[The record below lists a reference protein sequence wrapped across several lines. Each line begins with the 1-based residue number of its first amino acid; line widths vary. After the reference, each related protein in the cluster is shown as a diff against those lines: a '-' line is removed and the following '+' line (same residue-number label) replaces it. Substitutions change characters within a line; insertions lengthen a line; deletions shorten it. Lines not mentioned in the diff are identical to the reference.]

1 MQRHNFYD
9 TIKNTA
15 KIVALL
21 LCIPMTTQWAFAQ
34 TESSTNHK
42 EIKATNAEQE
52 ILNLSKKKWQWM
64 SERNIDSLK
73 NLFHEKAVFVHMS
86 RTMSKEQELD
96 IIKTGGIQYKKADIH
111 EVSVKIIDNTA
122 ILLNS
127 ITLLAVVRG
136 NEVTNPFV
144 VTEVYVKEN
153 GSWKLGSLSFTRT
166 VVPEPSKN

>member
-1 MQRHNFYD
+1 MQHHIHGS
-9 TIKNTA
+9 IKNA
-15 KIVALL
+15 ARIVVLL
-21 LCIPMTTQWAFAQ
+21 LCIPITTQWTYAQ

-42 EIKATNAEQE
+42 VVTVVNAEQE

-111 EVSVKIIDNTA
+111 EVSVNVIDNTA

-153 GSWKLGSLSFTRT
+153 GSWKLGSLSFTKT
-166 VVPEPSKN
+166 VVPEPAKN